1 MSKLSPLGPVTSL
14 QVHQLYE
21 TIQRW
26 SPIASTLPELVQRLV
41 TIKQLHEQ
49 AMQFSQLL
57 THLDTT
63 QQMITSSLKDNATL
77 LTQVCTF
84 IGLLPPFFSTQT
96 GSPALSQ
103 RVLP

>member
-1 MSKLSPLGPVTSL
+1 MCTSLTSRPTPLGLVLSL

-49 AMQFSQLL
+49 GGRGVQRNWKVGNFYSL
-57 THLDTT
+57 
-63 QQMITSSLKDNATL
+63 SSCLA
-77 LTQVCTF
+77 F
-84 IGLLPPFFSTQT
+84 
-96 GSPALSQ
+96 
-103 RVLP
+103 

>member
-1 MSKLSPLGPVTSL
+1 MFF

-49 AMQFSQLL
+49 GAR
-57 THLDTT
+57 
-63 QQMITSSLKDNATL
+63 
-77 LTQVCTF
+77 
-84 IGLLPPFFSTQT
+84 
-96 GSPALSQ
+96 PAAKHTKS
-103 RVLP
+103 

>member
-1 MSKLSPLGPVTSL
+1 MLF

-49 AMQFSQLL
+49 GVRRGPELRE
-57 THLDTT
+57 
-63 QQMITSSLKDNATL
+63 
-77 LTQVCTF
+77 
-84 IGLLPPFFSTQT
+84 GLWF
-96 GSPALSQ
+96 LS
-103 RVLP
+103 RGP

>member
-49 AMQFSQLL
+49 GGRPAARSAQRNWKVGNFCSLPFSWSL
-57 THLDTT
+57 TSP
-63 QQMITSSLKDNATL
+63 MFSL
-77 LTQVCTF
+77 F
-84 IGLLPPFFSTQT
+84 FFSHAVQSAPDTLGYHT
-96 GSPALSQ
+96 ADDN
-103 RVLP
+103 

>member
-1 MSKLSPLGPVTSL
+1 MSL

-49 AMQFSQLL
+49 GGRPAGRWAALVPFPLVLDSDL
-57 THLDTT
+57 TRTFLTFFCSHAVWAAPDTLGYHT
-63 QQMITSSLKDNATL
+63 ADD
-77 LTQVCTF
+77 C
-84 IGLLPPFFSTQT
+84 
-96 GSPALSQ
+96 
-103 RVLP
+103 